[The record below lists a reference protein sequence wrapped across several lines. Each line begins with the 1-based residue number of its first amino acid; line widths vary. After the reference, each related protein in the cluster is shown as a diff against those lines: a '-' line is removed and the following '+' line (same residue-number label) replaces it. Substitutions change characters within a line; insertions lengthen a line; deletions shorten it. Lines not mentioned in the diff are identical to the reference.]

1 MGPTLLLDKSAL
13 ESLSV
18 DEAVWLDMF
27 FGANITPLLYV
38 ETLADLEKTDKTGRS
53 SERIVADI
61 AGKTPVNSTFPNAH
75 HYDMIIQD
83 LHGNSPPMDT
93 HQVPIAGGEP
103 KIDPDGKLGF
113 HVNEFPEQ
121 AALNRW
127 FQGEFHEIERD
138 YAKSWRSGLNA
149 LNPDLT
155 IEWVK
160 NIVPSDRHFSNLA
173 DVKAFADEFVQKTGL
188 PELSFMLQLL
198 GVPKKMWIGIQKRY
212 INQNQPALE
221 KFAPYSSFV
230 LKIEIFY
237 YLCLRSSF
245 ISKERASNKADIA
258 YLYYLPFCHVFVSK
272 DNLHARTAELF
283 METGQAF
290 VKAQDLKVA
299 LKEMDEYYAK
309 FEDEIEK
316 VGLMSYVG
324 YPPTDVENLVT
335 QLWDRFMRPDWRE
348 IESNKLAGKDDLP
361 TDKEL
366 VEQLKKQR
374 DEAQPVTGPVDTS
387 NVDYAM
393 ISRKMSV
400 RRGKWRIISPEVEKQ
415 AKDVEQ

>member
-27 FGANITPLLYV
+27 FGANITPLLYI

-53 SERIVADI
+53 SERIVADL
-61 AGKTPVNSTFPNAH
+61 ARKTPINSTFPNAH
-75 HYDMIIQD
+75 HHDMIVQD
-83 LHGNSPPMDT
+83 LLGNSPPMDT
-93 HQVPIAGGEP
+93 HQVPIAGGQP
-103 KIDPDGKLGF
+103 KVDPDGKLGF
-113 HVNEFPEQ
+113 HIDEFPEQ

-127 FQGEFHEIERD
+127 FQGEFLEIERK
-138 YAKSWRSGLNA
+138 YAKSWRSALNA
-149 LNPDLT
+149 LNPDAT

-160 NIVPSDRHFSNLA
+160 NVVPPDRHFSNLA
-173 DVKAFADEFVQKTGL
+173 DVKAFADEFVQKSGL
-188 PELSFMLQLL
+188 PELNFMLQLL
-198 GVPKKMWIGIQKRY
+198 GVPKKLWLDIQKRY
-212 INQNQPALE
+212 ISLGQPPLLR
-221 KFAPYSSFV
+221 FAPYSAYV
-230 LKIEIFY
+230 LKVEIFY

-245 ISKERASNKADIA
+245 ISKDRASNKADIA
-258 YLYYLPFCHVFVSK
+258 YLYYLPFCHAFVSK
-272 DNLHARTAELF
+272 DNLHSRTAELF
-283 METGQAF
+283 MENGQAF
-290 VKAQDLKVA
+290 VKAQDLKSA
-299 LKEMDEYYAK
+299 LKEMDKYYAQFK
-309 FEDEIEK
+309 DEIEK
-316 VGLMSYVG
+316 VGLMSFVS
-324 YPPTDVENLVT
+324 YPPTDIDNLVT

-348 IESNKLAGKDDLP
+348 VEKDKKAGKDDLP

-374 DEAQPVTGPVDTS
+374 DDAKPVLGPVDTS

-415 AKDVEQ
+415 AKETDQ